1 MKEQL
6 EELLHKYKT
15 LLEEEANK
23 HIDKEVFADYLYGV
37 SDGKVQ
43 TYVKIIKDLTD
54 LIKNMGEGE
63 SQ

>member
-6 EELLHKYKT
+6 EELLHKYKA

-54 LIKNMGEGE
+54 LEF
-63 SQ
+63 

>member
-23 HIDKEVFADYLYGV
+23 DIDKDVFADFLYGV
-37 SDGKVQ
+37 SEGKVQ
-43 TYVKIIKDLTD
+43 TYAKIIKDLTD
-54 LIKNMGEGE
+54 LVKNIGKEE
-63 SQ
+63 S